1 MLFVQFFIENIK
13 IHNTLTVVMKLVIAL
28 FIPTE
33 KHDMRVAENKNID
46 FIFVTK
52 EKFVSSM
59 NAIIT
64 QKFTFIFVLIQ
75 WSFR

>member
-1 MLFVQFFIENIK
+1 MENIK
-13 IHNTLTVVMKLVIAL
+13 IHNTLTVIMKLVIAL

-52 EKFVSSM
+52 EKFVSSID
-59 NAIIT
+59 AIMT
-64 QKFTFIFVLIQ
+64 
-75 WSFR
+75 

>member
-1 MLFVQFFIENIK
+1 MENIK
-13 IHNTLTVVMKLVIAL
+13 IYNTLTVIMKLVIAL
-28 FIPTE
+28 FILTE

-52 EKFVSSM
+52 EKFVSSID
-59 NAIIT
+59 AIMT
-64 QKFTFIFVLIQ
+64 QKFTFIFVFIQ

>member
-1 MLFVQFFIENIK
+1 
-13 IHNTLTVVMKLVIAL
+13 MKLVIAL